1 MKNDPNATQDARKVL
16 QEARIFASERKL
28 VPVVVGGAPAIG
40 VPVICEEEHL
50 VSRLVIWHF
59 KLIFAG
65 GPRYEVRCMI
75 LKARRKS

>member
-1 MKNDPNATQDARKVL
+1 MTRSLVRNSNSVGSKINLKNDPNATQDARKVL

-50 VSRLVIWHF
+50 VSRLVIWHL
-59 KLIFAG
+59 KLI
-65 GPRYEVRCMI
+65 
-75 LKARRKS
+75 